1 MAWGGVVE
9 GILDHKKRDD
19 IAMDTAIVTGATGL
33 VGSAVVQKL
42 LENNIDVLC
51 IGRKEPL
58 IEPWKNLPGTATYL
72 KMDMADILS
81 LADKIG
87 EIGWVPGSFCV
98 FYHFS
103 WRGLNA
109 LTDGSVD
116 DQLKNVTFSA
126 NALVSAQK
134 IGCTTFVNAG
144 TIEETF
150 AEKYFDN
157 RWEHETY
164 PSGQN
169 AYAASKL
176 AARDMCLLLGYLNKI
191 DYVHTRLSVPLNP
204 SFIGK
209 GYISSAIRAIL
220 AGDDYAP
227 PTNPQLLDLTHIE
240 DVAQAYYLVGQKGK
254 NKANYYIGSGEPKT
268 LSQYFEIAEKKN
280 GVSKSCPDDHQP
292 STDRLLLTA
301 EDFSINDLRL
311 DTGFVVKHSFDDL
324 VEGMKI
330 K

>member
-1 MAWGGVVE
+1 
-9 GILDHKKRDD
+9 
-19 IAMDTAIVTGATGL
+19 MDTAIVTGATGL
-33 VGSAVVQKL
+33 VGSAVVRKL

-58 IEPWKNLPGTATYL
+58 IQPRKNLPGTATNL

-81 LADKIG
+81 LEDKIG
-87 EIGWVPGSFCV
+87 EIGWVPGFFCV

-103 WRGLNA
+103 WKGLNA

-116 DQLKNVTFSA
+116 DQLKNVTYSA

-134 IGCTTFVNAG
+134 IGCKKFVNAG

-150 AEKYFDN
+150 AEKYLDN
-157 RWEHETY
+157 RWQHETY

-176 AARDMCLLLGYLNKI
+176 AARDMCVLLGYLNKI
-191 DYVHTRLSVPLNP
+191 DYVHTRLSVPFNP
-204 SFIGK
+204 SFTGK

-220 AGDDYAP
+220 AGEAYAA
-227 PTNPQLLDLTHIE
+227 PTNPQLLDLTHIK

-254 NKANYYIGSGEPKT
+254 NKANYFIGSGEPKK
-268 LSQYFEIAEKKN
+268 LSQYFGMAEKKAHAA
-280 GVSKSCPDDHQP
+280 KSCADAHQP
-292 STDRLLLTA
+292 CTDNLLLTA
-301 EDFSINDLRL
+301 EDFSIDDLKR
-311 DTGFVVKHSFDDL
+311 DTGFVLKKTFDDL
-324 VEGMKI
+324 VEEMEI